1 MYDSAFSAFGKTWT
15 SRSYATRHVKAKA
28 KHSWFDDKCRAA
40 RNDFKWA
47 RNTFLKCKDD
57 VNRQNFVSMRSKY
70 NKIKRLAKKKLKIKE
85 GHELCNMAKT
95 NPKLF
100 WKSVKKKNSTNKI
113 QSDNLTTNG
122 LFEHFTSFYGEEPAE
137 MNQHTPNNIPDN
149 TFNTDL
155 DMEISETG
163 LKTAIF
169 SQKMIKALSPIV
181 YVLNY

>member
-1 MYDSAFSAFGKTWT
+1 MLT
-15 SRSYATRHVKAKA
+15 
-28 KHSWFDDKCRAA
+28 DKSLFQCAP
-40 RNDFKWA
+40 
-47 RNTFLKCKDD
+47 
-57 VNRQNFVSMRSKY
+57 
-70 NKIKRLAKKKLKIKE
+70 NKFIIKSSGWQKKKLKIKE

-100 WKSVKKKNSTNKI
+100 WKSVKKKLSTNKI

-122 LFEHFTSFYGEEPAE
+122 LFEHFKSFYGEEPAE
-137 MNQHTPNNIPDN
+137 INQHTPNNNPDN

-169 SQKMIKALSPIV
+169 SQKMIKALAPIV
-181 YVLNY
+181 YVLNYSKIYLI